1 MGKMTTETFAMTTL
15 VVPDYD
21 AGIDFYAC
29 KLGFTLVEDTD
40 FGGGK
45 RWVVVEAPG
54 AKNSGGGRLLLAKAK
69 TQAQTAAIG
78 NQTGGRV
85 SFFLNTSNFAD
96 THARFVAAGVEFLE
110 EPRHEP
116 YATVAVFA
124 DPFGNKWDLIE
135 LKAGNDTRRPDPN

>member
-1 MGKMTTETFAMTTL
+1 MTTETFAMTTL

-21 AGIDFYAC
+21 AGLGFYVGA
-29 KLGFTLVEDTD
+29 LGFTLIEDTD

-45 RWVVVEAPG
+45 RWVVVEA
-54 AKNSGGGRLLLAKAK
+54 SGGGRLLLAKAAND
-69 TQAQTAAIG
+69 TQTAAIG

-85 SFFLNTSNFAD
+85 AFFLHTDDFASS
-96 THARFVAAGVEFLE
+96 HARFIAAGVEFLE

-124 DPFGNKWDLIE
+124 DPFGNTWDLIE
-135 LKAGNDTRRPDPN
+135 PKEV

>member
-1 MGKMTTETFAMTTL
+1 MTTETLAMTTL

-21 AGIDFYAC
+21 AGIAFYAE

-40 FGGGK
+40 LGGDK
-45 RWVVVEAPG
+45 RWVVIQAP
-54 AKNSGGGRLLLAKAK
+54 GGGRLLLARAAND
-69 TQAQTAAIG
+69 AQTAAIG

-85 SFFLNTSNFAD
+85 SFFLHTSDFAE
-96 THARFVAAGVEFLE
+96 THARFIAAGVDFLE

-135 LKAGNDTRRPDPN
+135 PKELND

>member
-1 MGKMTTETFAMTTL
+1 MTTETFAMTTL

-21 AGIDFYAC
+21 AGIEFYAS
-29 KLGFTLVEDTD
+29 KLGFTLVEDID
-40 FGGGK
+40 LGGGK

-54 AKNSGGGRLLLAKAK
+54 GGRLLLARA
-69 TQAQTAAIG
+69 TNEAQTAAIG

-85 SFFLNTSNFAD
+85 SFFLHTSDFAE
-96 THARFVAAGVEFLE
+96 THARFIAAGVDFLE

-116 YATVAVFA
+116 YAMVAVFA

-135 LKAGNDTRRPDPN
+135 PKDVND